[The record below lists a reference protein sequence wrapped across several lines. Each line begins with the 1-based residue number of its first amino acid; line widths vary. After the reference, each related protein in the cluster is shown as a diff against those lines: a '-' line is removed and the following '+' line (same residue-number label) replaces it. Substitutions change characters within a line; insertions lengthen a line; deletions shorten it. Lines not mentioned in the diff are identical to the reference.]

1 MKKLCLLMAMLVVAT
16 ASLANTRDWKLAR
29 IVDSSETA
37 VSGELRGKRNTM
49 HYTIETEDRVYFADY
64 TYKPDQHNNN
74 RPPDIAANIVT
85 KVAIE
90 GRTAYVLD
98 VNGKEVKLHIVKKAA
113 QK

>member
-1 MKKLCLLMAMLVVAT
+1 MKKFWLLMAIMAVA
-16 ASLANTRDWKLAR
+16 AVSPANARVWKLAR

-64 TYKPDQHNNN
+64 TYKPDQHSNN

-85 KVAIE
+85 KIAIE

-98 VNGKEVKLHIVKKAA
+98 VNGKEVKLHIVKKAT

>member
-16 ASLANTRDWKLAR
+16 VSLANTRDWKLAR